1 MGRLLHIHAALLL
14 TVCGTADASAAV
26 IGVVAPQSGTF
37 AVLGE
42 QITSGAKAAAGLAG
56 NSVIVIDEPCDT
68 NAKPQIAEKLAAA
81 KAEIAIGFLCGE
93 TITEAMP
100 GMKERGIPAITVSV
114 RSEIAMEDA
123 MRDGWPLFRLAPSD
137 RQEADAITSA
147 ILERWADEAIALVD
161 DGTIRSRELTAAVR
175 AALEK
180 NGLDPIFTDTY
191 RPGEDKQVALVRR
204 LKKVGATHVFVAG
217 DRSDIAVIANDAK
230 ADNIDMTFFGGDAMR
245 AADGQTP
252 LPDGVLGVVLPNYS
266 SLPEASKAA
275 AAIRDNGSEP
285 EGYALP
291 AYAAAEIAS
300 AALSDAEGSKRP
312 VTDALLNTSFGTAI
326 GKVGFADDH
335 DLAENPFR
343 LQVWKNGAFR
353 DLTP

>member
-1 MGRLLHIHAALLL
+1 MGRLLHIPAALLL
-14 TVCGTADASAAV
+14 TVCGTVDASAAV

-37 AVLGE
+37 AVLGK
-42 QITSGAKAAAGLAG
+42 QITDGAKVAATLAG
-56 NSVIVIDEPCDT
+56 NSIIVIDEPCDT
-68 NAKPQIAEKLAAA
+68 NARPQIAEKLAAA

-93 TITEAMP
+93 TITVAMP
-100 GMKERGIPAITVSV
+100 GMKDKGIPGITVSV

-123 MRDGWPLFRLAPSD
+123 ARDGWPLFRLAPSD
-137 RQEADAITSA
+137 RQEADAITNV
-147 ILERWADEAIALVD
+147 ILDRWADEAIALVD

-191 RPGEDKQVALVRR
+191 RPGEEKQVALVRR

-217 DRSDIAVIANDAK
+217 DRSDIAIIANDAK
-230 ADNIDMTFFGGDAMR
+230 SDNIAMTFFGGDALR
-245 AADGQTP
+245 AADGQVS
-252 LPDGVLGVVLPNYS
+252 LPDGVMGVVLPLYS
-266 SLPEASKAA
+266 NLPEASKAA
-275 AAIRDNGSEP
+275 AALRDNGSEP

-300 AALSDAEGSKRP
+300 VALSDAAGSKRP
-312 VTDALLNTSFGTAI
+312 IADVLVGTTFSTAI
-326 GKVGFADDH
+326 GKIGFAEDH
-335 DLAENPFR
+335 NLAENPFR
-343 LQVWKNGAFR
+343 LQVWKDGAFR